1 LFHFSSNPSSR
12 LSFRSVFSSFKPF
25 KMKYSVAAVSALVA
39 VALAKPEF
47 LNSSFQVQEGKP
59 FTLEYSG
66 CASGCEI
73 VLQTGA
79 STNLKDVK
87 VLASSVTGSSTTVT
101 LEDIPSGIYS
111 FKITD
116 KSGVSNY
123 SQQFSYQG
131 TGKAISSASS
141 ASSAVETNT
150 AAPTSETTTA
160 EASSTTAASST
171 KEHSTTLVKST
182 TAHSTTEEA
191 SSTTHSSTPK
201 HNSTTVAPTHAA
213 STTTGKQTTAAST
226 SSNPAVTTVPPGS
239 AAGRLS
245 SPLALVAGVAL
256 AIAFFS

>member
-1 LFHFSSNPSSR
+1 
-12 LSFRSVFSSFKPF
+12 
-25 KMKYSVAAVSALVA
+25 MKYSVAAVSAFAA
-39 VALAKPEF
+39 VVLAKPEF
-47 LNSSFQVQEGKP
+47 LNSAFQVQEGKP

-66 CASGCEI
+66 CSSGCEI

-87 VLASSVTGSSTTVT
+87 VLASSATGSSTTVT

-116 KSGVSNY
+116 KSGESNY

-131 TGKAISSASS
+131 SGKAISSASS
-141 ASSAVETNT
+141 ATSAAESNT

-160 EASSTTAASST
+160 EPTSTKASST

-191 SSTTHSSTPK
+191 SSTTAHSSIPPK

-213 STTTGKQTTAAST
+213 TTTTGRQTTAAST
-226 SSNPAVTTVPPGS
+226 SSNPAITTVPPGS

>member
-1 LFHFSSNPSSR
+1 
-12 LSFRSVFSSFKPF
+12 
-25 KMKYSVAAVSALVA
+25 MKYSVAAISAFAA

-47 LNSSFQVQEGKP
+47 LNSAFQVQEGKP

-66 CASGCEI
+66 CSSGCEI

-87 VLASSVTGSSTTVT
+87 VLASSATGSSTTVT

-116 KSGVSNY
+116 KSGESNY

-131 TGKAISSASS
+131 SGKAVSSASS
-141 ASSAVETNT
+141 ATSAAESNT

-160 EASSTTAASST
+160 EPTSTKASST

-191 SSTTHSSTPK
+191 SSTTAHSSIPPK

-213 STTTGKQTTAAST
+213 TTTTGRQTTAAST
-226 SSNPAVTTVPPGS
+226 SSNPAITTVPPGS

>member
-1 LFHFSSNPSSR
+1 
-12 LSFRSVFSSFKPF
+12 
-25 KMKYSVAAVSALVA
+25 MKYSVAAVSAVVA
-39 VALAKPEF
+39 VALAKPQF
-47 LNSSFQVQEGKP
+47 LNSAFEVQEGKP

-66 CASGCEI
+66 CSSGCEI
-73 VLQTGA
+73 LLQTGA

-87 VLASSVTGSSTTVT
+87 VLAASATGSSTTVT
-101 LEDIPSGIYS
+101 LEDLPSGIYS

-116 KSGVSNY
+116 KSGESNY
-123 SQQFSYQG
+123 SAQFSYQG
-131 TGKAISSASS
+131 SGKAISSASS
-141 ASSAVETNT
+141 ASSAASSAAESNT

-160 EASSTTAASST
+160 EPTSTKASST

-191 SSTTHSSTPK
+191 SSTTHSSSIPPR

-213 STTTGKQTTAAST
+213 TTTTGRQTTAAST
-226 SSNPAVTTVPPGS
+226 SSNPAITTVPPGS

>member
-1 LFHFSSNPSSR
+1 
-12 LSFRSVFSSFKPF
+12 
-25 KMKYSVAAVSALVA
+25 MKYSVAAVSAFVA

-47 LNSSFQVQEGKP
+47 LNSAFQVQEGKP

-66 CASGCEI
+66 CSSGCEI

-79 STNLKDVK
+79 SSDLKDVK
-87 VLASSVTGSSTTVT
+87 VLASSATGSSTTVT
-101 LEDIPSGIYS
+101 LDDIPSGIYS

-116 KSGVSNY
+116 KSGQSNY

-131 TGKAISSASS
+131 SGKAVSSASS
-141 ASSAVETNT
+141 ATSAASSAAESNT

-160 EASSTTAASST
+160 EPTSTKATST

-191 SSTTHSSTPK
+191 SSTTAQSSIPPK

-213 STTTGKQTTAAST
+213 TTTTGRQTTAAST
-226 SSNPAVTTVPPGS
+226 SSNPAITTVPPGS

>member
-1 LFHFSSNPSSR
+1 
-12 LSFRSVFSSFKPF
+12 
-25 KMKYSVAAVSALVA
+25 MKYSVAAVSAFVA

-47 LNSSFQVQEGKP
+47 LNSAFQVQEGKP

-66 CASGCEI
+66 CSSGCEI

-87 VLASSVTGSSTTVT
+87 VLAPSATGSSTTVT

-116 KSGVSNY
+116 KSGQSNY
-123 SQQFSYQG
+123 SAQFSYQG
-131 TGKAISSASS
+131 TGKAVSSASS
-141 ASSAVETNT
+141 ASSAAESNT

-160 EASSTTAASST
+160 APTSTKASST

-182 TAHSTTEEA
+182 TAHSTTEE
-191 SSTTHSSTPK
+191 STSTTHTSIPPK

-213 STTTGKQTTAAST
+213 TTTTGKQTTAAST
-226 SSNPAVTTVPPGS
+226 SSNPAITTVPPGS